1 MSEALPDPYLVAEYN
16 GTTGEADA
24 GYSSESAS
32 FDVFYQ
38 SGNLAW
44 IMICS
49 ALVLLMIPGV
59 GLFYSG
65 LARRKSALSLI
76 MLSLLS
82 IAIVDFQWFFWG
94 YSLTFSHTGSV
105 FIGDLSNFGLM
116 KTLAQPSVGS
126 TAIPDLM
133 FCLYQGMFAAIT
145 PAIALGGVV
154 DRARMLPMMVFIF
167 IWTTIVY
174 DPIAYWTWNANG
186 WMFQLGGLDYAGG
199 TPVHI
204 SSGAAAL
211 ALSLMLGKRTG
222 YAKSTGLP
230 YRPHNVT
237 YIVLGTVFLWVGWF
251 GFNGGSALS
260 SNLRA
265 VMSLINTHLAA
276 CVGALTWTLLDYRL
290 ERKWSVVGFC
300 SGAISGL
307 VAITPGAG
315 FVAPWAAV
323 IFGLVG
329 AIACNFATKLK
340 FLFGIDEALDVFAV
354 HGVGGIVGNL
364 LTGIFAADYIT
375 TIDASLS
382 PAGGWV
388 SGNYVQLGKQI
399 ADSVAGFAWSFV
411 LTCLIV
417 FMLNLIP
424 GLSIRVSA
432 EDEETGLDDSQ
443 LGEFAY
449 DYVEIQRHT
458 SDIIGTPGQHE
469 AVTPHNNSTP
479 AGAASRSVDE
489 KQQASSDLV

>member
-1 MSEALPDPYLVAEYN
+1 MSDAPVLVLEYN

-24 GYSSESAS
+24 GYSSEVA
-32 FDVFYQ
+32 DLNLFYQ

-44 IMICS
+44 LMTCS

-94 YSLTFSHTGSV
+94 YSLAFSHTGSS

-145 PAIALGGVV
+145 PAIAIGGVV
-154 DRARMLPMMVFIF
+154 DRARILPLMVFIF

-186 WMFQLGGLDYAGG
+186 WVFKMGGLDYAGG

-222 YAKSTGLP
+222 YAKSAGLP

-237 YIVLGTVFLWVGWF
+237 YVVLGTVFLWVGWF

-276 CVGALTWTLLDYRL
+276 CIGGLAWVLLDYRL

-300 SGAISGL
+300 SGAIAGL

-315 FVAPWAAV
+315 YVTPWASFV
-323 IFGLVG
+323 FGLVG
-329 AIACNFATKLK
+329 AIACNFATKIK
-340 FLFGIDEALDVFAV
+340 FVIGVDEALDVFAV
-354 HGVGGIVGNL
+354 HGVGGIVGNI
-364 LTGIFAADYIT
+364 LTGLFAADYIVT
-375 TIDASLS
+375 LDASLS
-382 PAGGWV
+382 PVGGWV
-388 SGNYVQLGKQI
+388 SGNYVQLGYQL
-399 ADSVAGFAWSFV
+399 ADSVSGFCWSFF
-411 LTCLIV
+411 LTCIILFV
-417 FMLNLIP
+417 LNLIP
-424 GLSIRVSA
+424 GLSLRVSP
-432 EDEETGLDDSQ
+432 EEEETGLDDCQ

-458 SDIIGTPGQHE
+458 SDIIGSAGTHD
-469 AVTPHNNSTP
+469 AVTPHMGSTP
-479 AGAASRSVDE
+479 TGTAARSVDE
-489 KQQASSDLV
+489 KHVSTDAV